1 MNNMVKIKEIDE
13 NSSVLKKSKEMLKIP
28 LVYEA
33 FLMMMGADSYLKNMP
48 VFKNKNS
55 NHLDQ
60 MVSEVDKYADQN
72 IQKLRYILKQNN
84 QVRTQLVKLIAKEC
98 QMRDVSH
105 YLFCLEENLGVELS
119 ERNIP
124 KNPLKKVNFARRNI
138 RSVDVQVKS

>member
-1 MNNMVKIKEIDE
+1 MVKMKEIDE

-48 VFKNKNS
+48 IFKNKNS

-98 QMRDVSH
+98 QMRDVAH
-105 YLFCLEENLGVELS
+105 YLFCLEENLGIELS
-119 ERNIP
+119 GRSAP
-124 KNPLKKVNFARRNI
+124 KNSLKKVNFARRNI
-138 RSVDVQVKS
+138 RPVDVQVKS